1 MIGLPACA
9 GCSGV
14 ERLLSRQ
21 LEWSQMS
28 RITVGQITRVRGVKG
43 ELVVVPLTDDPS
55 RFLQLQTVTVTKEE
69 ESRRFP
75 IEGVRQFRAKVL
87 LKLKEV
93 DTPEQAQ
100 KLVGGFLEIEREQLV
115 RLPEGRY
122 FVFDIVG
129 LKVVTTQG
137 QVIGKIKE
145 VVSLPGNDLYVVEAK
160 GREYDIP
167 AIKDVVKKIDLAK
180 REMIIELAPGLLD
193 I

>member
-1 MIGLPACA
+1 MIGLRTSA
-9 GCSGV
+9 GCCGV
-14 ERLLSRQ
+14 ERLFSSQR
-21 LEWSQMS
+21 EWSQMS
-28 RITVGQITRVRGVKG
+28 RITVGQITRVRGLKG
-43 ELVVVPLTDDPS
+43 EVVVVPLTDDPS
-55 RFLQLQTVTVTKEE
+55 RFLQLQTVIVTKEE
-69 ESRRFP
+69 ETRRFA
-75 IEGVRQFRAKVL
+75 IEGVRQFRGKVL

-100 KLVGGFLEIEREQLV
+100 ELVGGFLEIERERLV

-145 VVSLPGNDLYVVEAK
+145 VVSLPANDLYVVEAK

-167 AIKDVVKKIDLAK
+167 AIKSVVKKIDLAK